1 MDSRLQL
8 FYLKFDQIGFID
20 LLVIVLSFFSFF
32 QHYVR
37 IDIVANSVEGNN
49 ENYLEWVGFV
59 ESKLFILLNLLAKE
73 EPIKTI
79 RAYPASFKNKEL
91 AELGLMD
98 AEIGKY

>member
-1 MDSRLQL
+1 M
-8 FYLKFDQIGFID
+8 
-20 LLVIVLSFFSFF
+20 LLSTLFFSFF

-73 EPIKTI
+73 EHIKTI

-98 AEIGKY
+98 AEIGKYQYVDTYFLGF